1 MGFKMNFNK
10 EDISGKPPVPP
21 GWYTIQLKGFKP
33 KVAGENKDSLT
44 LNPEMAIVGNQE
56 FENRRVFN
64 NLSSKA
70 GWIMLD
76 FHHGFGVPMEVVQDG
91 NEGTEAEQY
100 TMAGTFEKINEFP
113 DDPSQWGKYIGP
125 LTNKTA
131 SVELAIAVRWRCCFI
146 YSNGDRCP
154 AVAKWR
160 LHFNLYDPF
169 NYTDVCETHKVEYQY
184 FSWRQD
190 LEPWQ
195 GKPKT
200 LQGE

>member
-44 LNPEMAIVGNQE
+44 MNPEMTIVGNQE

-131 SVELAIAVRWRCCFI
+131 SVELAVTEFQGRQRNEIRQFKCAVPGCQEKH
-146 YSNGDRCP
+146 ST
-154 AVAKWR
+154 
-160 LHFNLYDPF
+160 NLI
-169 NYTDVCETHKVEYQY
+169 
-184 FSWRQD
+184 
-190 LEPWQ
+190 
-195 GKPKT
+195 GK
-200 LQGE
+200 